1 MKLHI
6 LGLPHTQTTNEYSHC
21 AYTGKIK
28 RFSPMLRSVGYDV
41 YHYGVAGADS
51 GATKQ
56 IDVLSYDEWMNI
68 LKRMARTIWPDRS
81 EEELL
86 SKKDFFQD
94 FVRPNSELY
103 VTFNKNV
110 EYQLIQN
117 YEQGD
122 IICLPFGYAHEDAL
136 KKHFGNAI
144 KVETGIGYDHSYQN
158 YRIFESYAWYHYTA
172 GKQNAFYGNDY
183 WFVIPNYY
191 DVTEWK
197 FNQTPERYVAFMGR
211 LIDTK
216 GLGIFVE
223 MARARPDMKF
233 IMCGQ
238 GDPTPWLTLPNL
250 EYQEPKHG
258 LERSEF
264 LGNATAFFAGT
275 RYIEPFGGVA
285 VEAQL
290 CGTPVLGSGFA
301 CFTETI
307 EHGATGFNCH
317 TLGDFLVGL
326 EVIERGDMIDRNYVR
341 YRAAQL
347 YDMYKVA
354 HQYDSAFQQILDV
367 SKENGWYRPVSY
379 TTHRRRI

>member
-1 MKLHI
+1 MKLH
-6 LGLPHTQTTNEYSHC
+6 LFGLPHTITTNEYSHC

-28 RFSPMLRSVGYDV
+28 RFAPMLRSVGYEV
-41 YHYGVAGADS
+41 IHYGVAGADS
-51 GATKQ
+51 GANTQ
-56 IDVLSYDEWMNI
+56 VDLLSYTEWMDI
-68 LKRMARTIWPDRS
+68 LHRMAKSLYPDRDES
-81 EEELL
+81 QLL
-86 SKKDFFQD
+86 SKKNFFQD

-103 VTFNKNV
+103 TEFNKRL
-110 EYQLIQN
+110 EYHLIQH
-117 YEQGD
+117 YEAGD
-122 IICLPFGYAHEDAL
+122 IICLPFGQAHDDAL
-136 KKHFGNAI
+136 VRHFQGAI
-144 KVETGIGYDHSYQN
+144 KVETGIGYEHSYQP

-172 GKQNAFYGNDY
+172 GKQNQFYGSDY

-191 DVTEWK
+191 DLSEWE
-197 FNQTPERYVAFMGR
+197 FNQTPKRYVAFMGR

-216 GLGIFVE
+216 GLSIFVE
-223 MARARPDMKF
+223 MARRRPDLKF

-238 GDPTPWLTLPNL
+238 GDPTPWLVLPNI

-264 LGNATAFFAGT
+264 LGNALAFFAGS

-307 EHGATGFNCH
+307 EHGMTGYNCH

-326 EVIERGDMIDRNYVR
+326 EAIEKGTVINRNYVR
-341 YRAAQL
+341 YRASQL

-354 HQYDSAFQQILDV
+354 HQYDAAFRQILDV
-367 SKENGWYRPVSY
+367 SQDGWFKPVSY
-379 TTHRRRI
+379 TTYRYRV

>member
-28 RFSPMLRSVGYDV
+28 RFSPMMRAVGYDV
-41 YHYGVAGADS
+41 IHYGVEGADS

-56 IDVLSYDEWMNI
+56 VDVLSYNEWMDI
-68 LKRMARTIWPDRS
+68 LRRMARTIWPDRT

-94 FVRPNSELY
+94 FVRPDSELY
-103 VTFNKNV
+103 RTFNKKL
-110 EYQLIQN
+110 EYHLIQN
-117 YEQGD
+117 YEEGD

-136 KKHFGNAI
+136 SKHFQNAI
-144 KVETGIGYDHSYQN
+144 KVETGIGYEHSYQK
-158 YRIFESYAWYHYTA
+158 YRIFESYAWYHYVA
-172 GKQNAFYGNDY
+172 GKQNMFYGNDY

-191 DVTEWK
+191 DLSEWS
-197 FNQTPERYVAFMGR
+197 FNEYPKKYVAYMGR

-216 GLGIFVE
+216 GLSVFAE
-223 MARARPDMKF
+223 MAKARPDMDF

-238 GDPTPWLTLPNL
+238 GDPTPWMVAPNIKY
-250 EYQEPKHG
+250 EEPKHG
-258 LERSEF
+258 TERSEF
-264 LGNATAFFAGT
+264 LGNATALFSGT

-290 CGTPVLGSGFA
+290 CGTPVLGSGFS

-307 EHGATGFNCH
+307 EHGVTGYNCH

-326 EVIERGDMIDRNYVR
+326 EAIETGKIGRLYTRL
-341 YRAAQL
+341 RATSLYGMYQVAPL
-347 YDMYKVA
+347 YDA
-354 HQYDSAFQQILDV
+354 AFKQILDV
-367 SKENGWYRPVSY
+367 HGEGGWFKPVSY
-379 TTHRRRI
+379 TTYTRAI